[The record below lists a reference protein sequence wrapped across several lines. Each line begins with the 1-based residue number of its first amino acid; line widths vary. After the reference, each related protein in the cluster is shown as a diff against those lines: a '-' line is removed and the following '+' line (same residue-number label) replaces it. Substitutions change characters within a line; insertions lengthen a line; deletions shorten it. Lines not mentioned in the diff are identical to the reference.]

1 MGALAPMSTNRLLLE
16 LARERNADLRE
27 QNTDLR
33 DDNTR
38 LRQEN
43 AVLRHELAAA
53 RRTVEEVMA
62 DAATARRAAA
72 AKVAQPASAIAAMP
86 ASARLVPT
94 VIPASRMSRSAVSA
108 SVTSSSASL
117 AAPPLKAA
125 SRIVRGAPATQRH
138 QGLKIVSARQ
148 PTSAAAAAAAAADN
162 EQREREAEA
171 RNAWR
176 AERALA
182 ALVIQSHARAL
193 LVQQRLN
200 LARARFAAVQK
211 LQAVVRGNAA
221 RGIAE
226 RRRFE
231 GPCTRF
237 GFRD

>member
-72 AKVAQPASAIAAMP
+72 AKVAQP

-226 RRRFE
+226 RRRLE

-237 GFRD
+237 GFRV

>member
-53 RRTVEEVMA
+53 RRTIEEVMA

-86 ASARLVPT
+86 ASARTPNVM
-94 VIPASRMSRSAVSA
+94 PASRTSRSAVSA

-117 AAPPLKAA
+117 AAPIPKAA
-125 SRIVRGAPATQRH
+125 SRIVRDAPATQRH

-148 PTSAAAAAAAAADN
+148 PASVAAASAAAADN

-226 RRRFE
+226 RRRLE

-237 GFRD
+237 GFRV